1 MVFWVYVKNIISLN
15 NLHIFK
21 LKIKIKL
28 KYKKLF
34 FYILMNFFMFQ
45 KIIFFVEIELKVD
58 HQNSFSTGFVI
69 MQLFF

>member
-1 MVFWVYVKNIISLN
+1 
-15 NLHIFK
+15 
-21 LKIKIKL
+21 
-28 KYKKLF
+28 
-34 FYILMNFFMFQ
+34 MFQ